1 MEKRYFALLFLVLTS
16 GVIAYQIIDPKPE
29 EQPTEVD
36 LSAPPSEIAF
46 DALKQT
52 QTWNYTYT
60 ETWTVTVENE
70 TETVRVKQTKVD
82 HSDDQY
88 YTEYVTDRFAIDA
101 KAIFGNDVRD
111 WIKYDSW
118 TRDSTLHPYHDG
130 YSPFKQLD
138 YVQNASVKVV
148 NQSDS
153 VLVLRIENEDTA
165 NRISRGFRFQES
177 QNSSVT
183 LHIDRRTGHLRKAVL
198 KNVLTSIV
206 EEKTVTYR
214 FSDFG
219 TTEVTRPEGIEYT
232 VDEFFRDLL
241 DKPKNV
247 K

>member
-1 MEKRYFALLFLVLTS
+1 M
-16 GVIAYQIIDPKPE
+16 
-29 EQPTEVD
+29 D

-52 QTWNYTYT
+52 QTWDYTYT

-70 TETVRVKQTKVD
+70 TETVRIKQTKVE

-101 KAIFGNDVRD
+101 KAVFGNEVRD
-111 WIKYDSW
+111 WIKYNSW

-130 YSPFKQLD
+130 YSPFNQLAH
-138 YVQNASVKVV
+138 VQNASVKVV
-148 NQSDS
+148 EQSDS

-165 NRISRGFRFQES
+165 NRISRGFRFKES
-177 QNSSVT
+177 PNSSVT
-183 LHIDRRTGHLRKAVL
+183 LHIDRTTGHLRKAVL

-219 TTEVTRPEGIEYT
+219 ATSVSRPKGIEYT

-241 DKPKNV
+241 DRSKTV
-247 K
+247 R